1 MKAAFH
7 FDGIRVSHPIHVPV
21 RSALDVN
28 HIFDSISYLKSC
40 STICML
46 AHYLG
51 VKIFLRGVSKYLNS
65 HAYSNAKA
73 EALWH
78 ALTEVSDQ
86 VLTVAEKP
94 GKISTKQ
101 SRFLSTGELDPS
113 DDTTIW
119 WVPFGLK
126 GKKDWKGFPTYR
138 SWQRNHGVDDNFYL
152 NNSATGFYRVNYPSS
167 LLAKLCDQLDML
179 TTEGKIAI
187 IGSAADLAFSG
198 HGTTAS
204 LLTFLESFQKETH
217 PLVWTQI
224 LDPISSVRSVFS
236 EDKRIKKDIENFS
249 VRLICYKLIGLAVTS
264 SHNREASTSCDPE
277 TNAVHPSL
285 RAPSGPV
292 PFITALPVRSRF
304 SRRVWFNTK
313 SIDGKLTCLQ
323 ALSAAEDESLLP
335 NVIVPFNFSSTP
347 QENVV
352 AAAVMRILGGG
363 LAANPIG
370 RVVQWAFMKI
380 NWGACRAKLGNPK
393 LVGRFVR
400 VSLGEF
406 TDLTD
411 IHDIE
416 SFFMDKDTT
425 CFNRTLGTVKVKIRS
440 RAAYKHRDSSSLK
453 K

>member
-28 HIFDSISYLKSC
+28 QIFDSISYLKSC

-78 ALTEVSDQ
+78 ALTEVSDRGASA
-86 VLTVAEKP
+86 LM
-94 GKISTKQ
+94 
-101 SRFLSTGELDPS
+101 RELDPS

-198 HGTTAS
+198 HG
-204 LLTFLESFQKETH
+204 FQKETH

-264 SHNREASTSCDPE
+264 SHNREASTCCVLNVFNEALKWFHLWAPE

-285 RAPSGPV
+285 GAPSGPV

-380 NWGACRAKLGNPK
+380 NWDACRAKLGNPK

-425 CFNRTLGTVKVKIRS
+425 CFNRTLCTVKDKIRG
-440 RAAYKHRDSSSLK
+440 RAAYKHHGSSSLK

>member
-28 HIFDSISYLKSC
+28 QIFDSISYLKSC

-86 VLTVAEKP
+86 GASALM
-94 GKISTKQ
+94 
-101 SRFLSTGELDPS
+101 RELDPS

-126 GKKDWKGFPTYR
+126 RKKDWKGFPTYR

-198 HGTTAS
+198 HG
-204 LLTFLESFQKETH
+204 FQKETH

-249 VRLICYKLIGLAVTS
+249 VRLICYK
-264 SHNREASTSCDPE
+264 DPE

-292 PFITALPVRSRF
+292 PFIAALPVRSRF
-304 SRRVWFNTK
+304 SRRAWFNTK

-323 ALSAAEDESLLP
+323 ALSAAGDESLLP

-380 NWGACRAKLGNPK
+380 NWDACRAKLGNPK